1 MIYNFRITS
10 TFIKK
15 RKRLP
20 KTIKKRIDKTMK
32 EILCDPYSTGF
43 ELVGNLEGLWKKR
56 IGKYRI
62 IYEINEREKVVI
74 FHTVDLRKKI
84 YRTLRR

>member
-1 MIYNFRITS
+1 MSYNFRITS

-20 KTIKKRIDKTMK
+20 KTIKKQIDKAMK
-32 EILCDPYSTGF
+32 ELLCDPYSAGF

-56 IGKYRI
+56 VGKYRI
-62 IYEINEREKVVI
+62 IYEINEIEKVVI

-84 YRTLRR
+84 YRTLR